1 MASGRE
7 GEPIKWVKVLPSPMN
22 AKYTLITGK
31 EYFAEGIKTLCDSG
45 YPEMALNAVEMFL
58 GRSIPIIV
66 GHLDFIPKSCA
77 LLSAKEVTG
86 YDDSGYFFA
95 VLGYS
100 GSSSDREFVCV
111 FLDDVNIYGRLC
123 TFREVERVWNMFRE
137 LKENEQ

>member
-7 GEPIKWVKVLPSPMN
+7 AELIKWVKVLPSPMN

-45 YPEMALNAVEMFL
+45 YSEMALNAVEMFL

-77 LLSAKEVTG
+77 LLSGPLTII
-86 YDDSGYFFA
+86 
-95 VLGYS
+95 
-100 GSSSDREFVCV
+100 
-111 FLDDVNIYGRLC
+111 N
-123 TFREVERVWNMFRE
+123 TMERKYQTILWTRS
-137 LKENEQ
+137 